1 MSNNFAENNRIFF
14 SGKSIFDEKVRF
26 REKFWN
32 LGNDVLV
39 SRKPF
44 EIEEFGD
51 CLKDEEGNVSDAF
64 VDVSAGDDHFVA
76 LTGKLWNLA

>member
-1 MSNNFAENNRIFF
+1 MITYNFAENNRIFF

-32 LGNDVLV
+32 LGNDLLV

-44 EIEEFGD
+44 EIEEFSD
-51 CLKDEEGNVSDAF
+51 CLKDEQGNVTEAF
-64 VDVSAGDDHFVA
+64 VDVSGGDDHFVV
-76 LTGKLWNLA
+76 LTGKL